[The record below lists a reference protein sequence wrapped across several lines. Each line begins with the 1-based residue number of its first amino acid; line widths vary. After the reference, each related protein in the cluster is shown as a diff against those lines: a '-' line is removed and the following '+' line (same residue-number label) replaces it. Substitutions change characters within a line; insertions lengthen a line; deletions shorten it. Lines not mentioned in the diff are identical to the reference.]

1 MVLSE
6 IPTARAFQAIRSV
19 SISEL
24 SLLRDEE
31 LRPLLPCLVRMALC
45 SPVDESAKWTE
56 ARKEVQKLLSGLEI
70 VNSIVALLSVDF
82 NLLEQD
88 ALKEQ
93 QLRRKI
99 GGGSGTSILVES
111 LQSGLA
117 LEFERSTSE
126 PSRRLRL
133 VLSELLRIMN
143 QVDAREDFVP
153 EKCELFE
160 SEVYL
165 EEVSDVICIAQA
177 ELPSLLSPNQLAEAL
192 LRVKH
197 GPWLLCRL
205 VANAPDSFEQVCSSL
220 LKNGEVQDEGD
231 LGGIVRIQVIR
242 QLCSMNPS
250 AALVVHAEALKLCR
264 MPGLSVALILDFG
277 VDDSGASSSSGLV
290 AFLSGLLLGGDTKAR
305 NWFSSFVRIGQKSST
320 SILSSLRSQLLKE
333 MSSIVSNGVKKGAL
347 TSSEEQTE
355 NEVTVQ
361 ETMAGHD
368 IEHQDEETLE
378 ILQAME
384 VSTGYEV
391 TEESSSLQ
399 NINIETIETVE
410 IREEDVIQGT
420 ALLRLYCAIK
430 RLAGM
435 KLNQQESEMLLRLV
449 TCHPPPT
456 AAGVRFVVVGLCTLL
471 VCTNITSSPEH
482 EQIATQWIKWLS
494 NEGARYEAASGVHA
508 SFGEILLLIA
518 IHFHSN
524 QTEAIADLVCS
535 VLGMKI
541 RLGSLTRM
549 KTLFT
554 QEIFPEKV
562 VTAHAVTV
570 PVTPHLSSEDT
581 GFLPIHC
588 MHQLLRSRAFTKHA
602 VPVKDWVYKQVCCC
616 TTPLHPLVVPLLEAF
631 VHAVINPVQSS
642 KSSKNREASFTQRG
656 FTDAEVMSAF
666 AADQQDQGAAFRI
679 HGFSVGP
686 MRRSSVYVATE
697 LSSHLTSQI
706 LMLFYVLTY
715 TDSLLSNMKSLVSN
729 NVQPQ
734 WLSPMLLSQIPV
746 KHLLEQ
752 ARSRR
757 QEFRGL
763 YAPLL
768 QLISAHLP
776 HLCLVD
782 DWLRQEEV
790 FNKRLSAGS
799 ALPNVKC
806 SPSRLHEA
814 LSLLPDNPCP
824 VLLLLRK
831 LLRLEPNALIP
842 YMDVVVRALMTL
854 LEPGTPRRVQTLFCE
869 LWTKINTVVPRKLW
883 LATINSLC
891 PSESPIAHLTPQLY
905 TDEDIMK
912 DPLTVLRCDRRVF
925 RCPPL
930 FDILVRVLMGYLAG
944 SRALLSQYLKSH
956 PAPKTEGA
964 AVEQER
970 EELRAA
976 LVTAQESAAMQI
988 LLEVCVPTA
997 QDKERPGC
1005 SGSAVVRDIQCRVCS
1020 QLHQMFIAVP
1030 EIAKLVHF
1038 QGYPIELLP
1047 VTVAGIPSMHICLDF
1062 ICELVNQPQLEKQVF
1077 AIQLASYL
1085 CLQFPL
1091 PKAMGVARYIL
1102 SRLSSLLATLPFSKR
1117 AAFFTPTLPTLVR
1130 FCRAFPPLC
1139 DEATGFLLELGRVAS
1154 SHAAAS
1160 AGHTQDIPGSLL
1172 DQLSHEQRQQTEDLD
1187 DHGFTDDC
1195 YLANDEMRFEQETVA
1210 AIEGQVKNIDVGLC
1224 KAIEKTFLDLTKVA
1238 VIKHQDC
1245 AS

>member
-6 IPTARAFQAIRSV
+6 TPTARAFQAIRSV
-19 SISEL
+19 SVSEL
-24 SLLRDEE
+24 SQLRDDEI
-31 LRPLLPCLVRMALC
+31 RPLLPCLVRMALC

-56 ARKEVQKLLSGLEI
+56 ARKEVQKLLSGLEV

-99 GGGSGTSILVES
+99 GGGSGTSVLVES
-111 LQSGLA
+111 LQNGLA

-133 VLSELLRIMN
+133 VLSEVLRIMS
-143 QVDAREDFVP
+143 QVDAREEFVP

-177 ELPSLLSPNQLAEAL
+177 ELPSLLAPNQLAEAL

-231 LGGIVRIQVIR
+231 LGGIVRTQVIR

-250 AALVVHAEALKLCR
+250 AALVVHSEALKLCR
-264 MPGLSVALILDFG
+264 MPGLAVALILDFG
-277 VDDSGASSSSGLV
+277 ADGNGVSTSSDLV

-305 NWFSSFVRIGQKSST
+305 NWFSSFVRIGQKSSS
-320 SILSSLRSQLLKE
+320 SILSSLRNQLLKE
-333 MSSIVSNGVKKGAL
+333 MSSVVSNGVKKGNI
-347 TSSEEQTE
+347 TSHEEKTDI
-355 NEVTVQ
+355 EVTIQ
-361 ETMAGHD
+361 ETVTGQAIG
-368 IEHQDEETLE
+368 HQDEETLE
-378 ILQAME
+378 ILKAMQ

-391 TEESSSLQ
+391 TEASSSLQ
-399 NINIETIETVE
+399 KVNIETVE
-410 IREEDVIQGT
+410 IRDEDVIQGT

-435 KLNQQESEMLLRLV
+435 KLNQQESETLLRLV

-471 VCTNITSSPEH
+471 VCTNIMSSPEH

-494 NEGARYEAASGVHA
+494 KEEAHYEAASGVHA

-524 QTEAIADLVCS
+524 QTEAITDLVCS

-570 PVTPHLSSEDT
+570 PVTPHLSSEDA

-602 VPVKDWVYKQVCCC
+602 VPVKDWVYKQICCC

-631 VHAVINPVQSS
+631 VHSVINPVPSS
-642 KSSKNREASFTQRG
+642 KSSKNKEASFTQLG
-656 FTDAEVMSAF
+656 FTDAEVMSVF
-666 AADQQDQGAAFRI
+666 AADQQDPGATFRI
-679 HGFSVGP
+679 HGFPLEP
-686 MRRSSVYVATE
+686 MRRSSVYIATE

-706 LMLFYVLTY
+706 LMLYYVLTY
-715 TDSLLSNMKSLVSN
+715 TDCLLSNMKSLVSN
-729 NVQPQ
+729 NIQPQ

-768 QLISAHLP
+768 QLINTHLP

-790 FNKRLSAGS
+790 FNKPFSAGS
-799 ALPNVKC
+799 QLPNVKC
-806 SPSRLHEA
+806 SPSCLQEA

-824 VLLLLRK
+824 VLLLLRR
-831 LLRLEPNALIP
+831 LLRLEPSALIP
-842 YMDVVVRALMTL
+842 YMDVLVRALMAL
-854 LEPGTPRRVQTLFCE
+854 LEPGVPRRVQTLFCE

-883 LATINSLC
+883 LATVNTLC
-891 PSESPIAHLTPQLY
+891 PAETPVPQLKPQLY

-944 SRALLSQYLKSH
+944 SRALLSQYLQAH
-956 PAPKTEGA
+956 PASRTEGV

-988 LLEVCVPTA
+988 LLELCVPTA
-997 QDKERPGC
+997 RDQDRPGC
-1005 SGSAVVRDIQCRVCS
+1005 SGSAVVREIQCRVCS

-1062 ICELVNQPQLEKQVF
+1062 ICELVNQPQLEKQLF
-1077 AIQLASYL
+1077 GIQLASYL

-1102 SRLSSLLATLPFSKR
+1102 SRLSSLLATLPASKR
-1117 AAFFTPTLPTLVR
+1117 ASFFTPTLPTLVR

-1139 DEATGFLLELGRVAS
+1139 DEATSFLLELGRVAA
-1154 SHAAAS
+1154 SHASAS
-1160 AGHTQDIPGSLL
+1160 AGFSLGAPGSLL
-1172 DQLSHEQRQQTEDLD
+1172 DQLSHEQSQQTADQE
-1187 DHGFTDDC
+1187 DHGFTDDSW
-1195 YLANDEMRFEQETVA
+1195 LTSDVTVEQET
-1210 AIEGQVKNIDVGLC
+1210 AIAMEGQVNNIDVGLC
-1224 KAIEKTFLDLTKVA
+1224 KAIEKTFSDLTQVA
-1238 VIKHQDC
+1238 IVKRQNC
-1245 AS
+1245 EN